1 MFDDNTIENFKYYKE
16 YEKLIAKKVSELYDE
31 FTEAE
36 LIHKVKCCL
45 AILEKKKPTMTSYYI
60 QAYINDVVDIYT
72 RWAKGI
78 STTTFEYLVLTD
90 KLIVN
95 KGTLM
100 EFTLDNVTTR
110 GTEQAITL
118 LSDSFRTII
127 GYTNPYSAPSESNL
141 VIR

>member
-1 MFDDNTIENFKYYKE
+1 MFDDTPIEKFQYYLDYEKMI
-16 YEKLIAKKVSELYDE
+16 YEKLSELYEE

-36 LIHKVKCCL
+36 IIHKTKCCL
-45 AILEKKKPTMTSYYI
+45 AILQKKKPTMTNYYI

-72 RWAKGI
+72 RWAKGV
-78 STTTFEYLVLTD
+78 STTTFEFLVLTD

-100 EFTLDNVTTR
+100 EFELTNVTTESR
-110 GTEQAITL
+110 EQVITL
-118 LSDSFRTII
+118 ISDAFRTIVGYSNPNSTI
-127 GYTNPYSAPSESNL
+127 GNSNL